1 MQRLT
6 CGEKFRIMT
15 VIAIDGPAASGKS
28 SVATRLAR
36 RLGFA
41 HVNSGAMYR
50 AVTWEILRQQIDA
63 SHPESIEAAVHR
75 MSVDSGFTEAGESF
89 IRINSEMP
97 DLELQT
103 LEVNQNVSPVA
114 AVPAVRQLVNAQL
127 RTLAEKRPIV
137 SEGRD
142 IGSVVFPDTPH
153 KFYLDASP
161 EVRRQRRAAQ
171 GLNDSI
177 EKRDKLDSSRANAP
191 LKIASGAHLIDTSHL
206 TLEGVVDK
214 VAEILSKSG
223 IRPA

>member
-1 MQRLT
+1 M
-6 CGEKFRIMT
+6 I

-63 SHPESIEAAVHR
+63 SHPESIEAAVRR

-171 GLNDSI
+171 GLHDSI

-191 LKIASGAHLIDTSHL
+191 LKIAAGAHVIDTSHL

-223 IRPA
+223 ISPA

>member
-1 MQRLT
+1 
-6 CGEKFRIMT
+6 MT

-75 MSVDSGFTEAGESF
+75 MSVDSGFTEAGDSF

-114 AVPAVRQLVNAQL
+114 AVPAVRSLVNTQL

-191 LKIASGAHLIDTSHL
+191 LKIASGAHVIDTSHL

>member
-1 MQRLT
+1 
-6 CGEKFRIMT
+6 MT

-50 AVTWEILRQQIDA
+50 AVTWEILRQQIDP
-63 SHPESIEAAVHR
+63 SHPESIEAAVRR

-114 AVPAVRQLVNAQL
+114 AVPAVRNLVNTQL

-171 GLNDSI
+171 GLHDSI

-191 LKIASGAHLIDTSHL
+191 LKIAAGAHVIDTSHL

>member
-1 MQRLT
+1 M
-6 CGEKFRIMT
+6 I

-50 AVTWEILRQQIDA
+50 AVTWEILRQQIDP
-63 SHPESIEAAVHR
+63 SHTESVEAAVYR

-89 IRINSEMP
+89 IRINAEMP

-103 LEVNQNVSPVA
+103 FEVNQSVSTVS
-114 AVPAVRQLVNAQL
+114 AVPAVRSLVNAQL
-127 RTLAEKRPIV
+127 RALAEKRPIV

-142 IGSVVFPDTPH
+142 IGSVVFPETPH

-161 EVRRQRRAAQ
+161 EVRHQRRAAQ
-171 GLNDSI
+171 GLHDSI
-177 EKRDKLDSSRANAP
+177 EKRDRLDSSRANAP
-191 LKIASGAHLIDTSHL
+191 LKIASGAHVIDTSHL
-206 TLEGVVDK
+206 TLEGVVDT
-214 VAEILSKSG
+214 VERILSKSG
-223 IRPA
+223 ISPA

>member
-1 MQRLT
+1 M
-6 CGEKFRIMT
+6 I

-50 AVTWEILRQQIDA
+50 AVTWEILRQQIDP
-63 SHPESIEAAVHR
+63 SHTESVEAAVYR

-89 IRINSEMP
+89 IRINAEMP

-103 LEVNQNVSPVA
+103 FEVNPSVSNVS
-114 AVPAVRQLVNAQL
+114 AVPAVRSLVNAQL
-127 RTLAEKRPIV
+127 RALAEKRPIV

-142 IGSVVFPDTPH
+142 IGSVVFPETPH

-161 EVRRQRRAAQ
+161 EVRHQRRAAQ
-171 GLNDSI
+171 GLHDSI
-177 EKRDKLDSSRANAP
+177 EKRDHLDSSRANAP
-191 LKIASGAHLIDTSHL
+191 LKIASGAHVIDTSHL
-206 TLEGVVDK
+206 TLEGVVDT
-214 VAEILSKSG
+214 VERILSKSG
-223 IRPA
+223 ISPA

>member
-1 MQRLT
+1 M
-6 CGEKFRIMT
+6 I

-50 AVTWEILRQQIDA
+50 AVTWEILRQQIDP

-114 AVPAVRQLVNAQL
+114 AIPAVRTLVNTQL

-171 GLNDSI
+171 GLHDSI

-191 LKIASGAHLIDTSHL
+191 LKIAAGAHVIDTSHL

-223 IRPA
+223 ISPA

>member
-1 MQRLT
+1 M
-6 CGEKFRIMT
+6 I

-63 SHPESIEAAVHR
+63 SHPESIEAAVKR

-103 LEVNQNVSPVA
+103 LEVNQSVSPVA
-114 AVPAVRQLVNAQL
+114 AVPAVRTLVNTQL

-171 GLNDSI
+171 GLHDSI

-191 LKIASGAHLIDTSHL
+191 LKIAAGAHVIDTSHL

-223 IRPA
+223 ISSA

>member
-1 MQRLT
+1 
-6 CGEKFRIMT
+6 MT

-50 AVTWEILRQQIDA
+50 AVTWEILRQQINA
-63 SHPESIEAAVHR
+63 SQPESIEAAVHR

-114 AVPAVRQLVNAQL
+114 AVPAVRSLVNTQL

-191 LKIASGAHLIDTSHL
+191 LKIASGAHVIDTSHL

-223 IRPA
+223 VRPA

>member
-1 MQRLT
+1 M
-6 CGEKFRIMT
+6 I

-50 AVTWEILRQQIDA
+50 AVTWEILRQQIDP
-63 SHPESIEAAVHR
+63 SHTESVEAAVYR

-89 IRINSEMP
+89 IRINAEMP

-103 LEVNQNVSPVA
+103 FEVNQSVSTVS
-114 AVPAVRQLVNAQL
+114 AVPAVRSLVNAQL
-127 RTLAEKRPIV
+127 RALAEKRPIV

-142 IGSVVFPDTPH
+142 IGSVVFPETPH

-161 EVRRQRRAAQ
+161 EVRHQRRAAQ
-171 GLNDSI
+171 GLHDSI
-177 EKRDKLDSSRANAP
+177 EKRDRLDSSRANAP
-191 LKIASGAHLIDTSHL
+191 LKIASGAHVIDTSHL
-206 TLEGVVDK
+206 TLEGVVDM
-214 VAEILSKSG
+214 VEGLLSKSG
-223 IRPA
+223 ISPA

>member
-1 MQRLT
+1 M
-6 CGEKFRIMT
+6 I

-63 SHPESIEAAVHR
+63 SHPESIEAAVKR

-114 AVPAVRQLVNAQL
+114 AVPAVRQLVNSQL
-127 RTLAEKRPIV
+127 RTLAGKRPIV

-171 GLNDSI
+171 GLHDSI

-191 LKIASGAHLIDTSHL
+191 LKIATGAHVIDTSHL

>member
-1 MQRLT
+1 M
-6 CGEKFRIMT
+6 I

-50 AVTWEILRQQIDA
+50 AVTWEILRQQIDP
-63 SHPESIEAAVHR
+63 SHTESVEAAVYR

-89 IRINSEMP
+89 IRINAEMP

-103 LEVNQNVSPVA
+103 FEVNQSVSTVS
-114 AVPAVRQLVNAQL
+114 AVPAVRCLVNAQL
-127 RTLAEKRPIV
+127 RALAEKRPIV

-142 IGSVVFPDTPH
+142 IGSVVFPETPH

-161 EVRRQRRAAQ
+161 EVRHQRRAAQ
-171 GLNDSI
+171 GLHDSI
-177 EKRDKLDSSRANAP
+177 EKRDRLDSSRANAP
-191 LKIASGAHLIDTSHL
+191 LKIASGAHVIDTSHL
-206 TLEGVVDK
+206 TLEGVVDT
-214 VAEILSKSG
+214 VERILSKSG
-223 IRPA
+223 ISPA

>member
-1 MQRLT
+1 M
-6 CGEKFRIMT
+6 I

-63 SHPESIEAAVHR
+63 SHPESIEAAVKR

-97 DLELQT
+97 DLELKT

-114 AVPAVRQLVNAQL
+114 AVPAVRNLVNTQL

-171 GLNDSI
+171 GLHDSI

-191 LKIASGAHLIDTSHL
+191 LKIAAGAHVIDTSHL

-214 VAEILSKSG
+214 VEEILSKSG

>member
-1 MQRLT
+1 
-6 CGEKFRIMT
+6 
-15 VIAIDGPAASGKS
+15 
-28 SVATRLAR
+28 VATRLAR

-63 SHPESIEAAVHR
+63 SHPESIEAAVKR

-103 LEVNQNVSPVA
+103 LEVNQSVSPVA
-114 AVPAVRQLVNAQL
+114 AVPAVRTLVNTQL

-153 KFYLDASP
+153 KFYLDASL

-171 GLNDSI
+171 GLHDSI

-191 LKIASGAHLIDTSHL
+191 LKIAAGAHVIDTSHL

-223 IRPA
+223 ISPA

>member
-1 MQRLT
+1 
-6 CGEKFRIMT
+6 MT

-36 RLGFA
+36 RLSFA

-50 AVTWEILRQQIDA
+50 AVTWEILRQQIDP

-114 AVPAVRQLVNAQL
+114 AIPAVRSLVNTQL

-142 IGSVVFPDTPH
+142 IGSVVFPDTPY

-171 GLNDSI
+171 GLHDSI
-177 EKRDKLDSSRANAP
+177 EKRATLDSSRANAP
-191 LKIASGAHLIDTSHL
+191 LKIASGAHVIDTSHL

>member
-1 MQRLT
+1 
-6 CGEKFRIMT
+6 MT

-50 AVTWEILRQQIDA
+50 AVTWEILRQQIDP

-103 LEVNQNVSPVA
+103 LEVNQSVSPVA
-114 AVPAVRQLVNAQL
+114 AVPAVRTLVNTQL

-191 LKIASGAHLIDTSHL
+191 LKIASGAHVIDTSHL

-223 IRPA
+223 ISPA

>member
-1 MQRLT
+1 M
-6 CGEKFRIMT
+6 I

-63 SHPESIEAAVHR
+63 SHPESIEAAVKR

-114 AVPAVRQLVNAQL
+114 AVPAVRTLVNTQL

-171 GLNDSI
+171 GLHDSI

-191 LKIASGAHLIDTSHL
+191 LKIAAGAHVIDTSHL

-223 IRPA
+223 ISPA

>member
-1 MQRLT
+1 M
-6 CGEKFRIMT
+6 I

-41 HVNSGAMYR
+41 HVNSGTMYR
-50 AVTWEILRQQIDA
+50 AVTWEILRQQIDP
-63 SHPESIEAAVHR
+63 SHTESVEAAVYR

-89 IRINSEMP
+89 IRINAEMP

-103 LEVNQNVSPVA
+103 FEVNQSVSTVS
-114 AVPAVRQLVNAQL
+114 AVSAVRSLVNAQL
-127 RTLAEKRPIV
+127 RALAEKRPIV

-142 IGSVVFPDTPH
+142 IGPVVFPETPH

-161 EVRRQRRAAQ
+161 EVRHQRRAAQ
-171 GLNDSI
+171 GLHDSI
-177 EKRDKLDSSRANAP
+177 EKRDRLDSSRSNAP

-206 TLEGVVDK
+206 TLEGVVDT
-214 VAEILSKSG
+214 VERILSKSG
-223 IRPA
+223 ISPA

>member
-1 MQRLT
+1 M
-6 CGEKFRIMT
+6 I

-75 MSVDSGFTEAGESF
+75 MSVDSGFSEAGESF

-114 AVPAVRQLVNAQL
+114 AVTAVRQLVNAQL

-171 GLNDSI
+171 GLHDSI

-191 LKIASGAHLIDTSHL
+191 LKIAAGAHVIDTSHL

-223 IRPA
+223 ISPA

>member
-1 MQRLT
+1 M
-6 CGEKFRIMT
+6 I

-114 AVPAVRQLVNAQL
+114 AIPAVRSLVNTQL

-142 IGSVVFPDTPH
+142 IGSVVFPDTPY

-191 LKIASGAHLIDTSHL
+191 LKIASGAHVIDTSHL

>member
-1 MQRLT
+1 M
-6 CGEKFRIMT
+6 I

-63 SHPESIEAAVHR
+63 SHPESIEAAVKR

-97 DLELQT
+97 DLELKT

-114 AVPAVRQLVNAQL
+114 AVPAVRNLVNTQL

-171 GLNDSI
+171 GLHDSI

-191 LKIASGAHLIDTSHL
+191 LKIAAGAHVIDTSHL

>member
-1 MQRLT
+1 M
-6 CGEKFRIMT
+6 I

-50 AVTWEILRQQIDA
+50 AVTWEILRQQIDP
-63 SHPESIEAAVHR
+63 SHPESIDAAVHR
-75 MSVDSGFTEAGESF
+75 MSVDSGFTEVGESF
-89 IRINSEMP
+89 IRINAGMP

-103 LEVNQNVSPVA
+103 LEVNQSVSPVA
-114 AVPAVRQLVNAQL
+114 TVPAVRSLVNAQL
-127 RTLAEKRPIV
+127 RALAEKRPIV

-142 IGSVVFPDTPH
+142 IGSVVFPDTPY

-161 EVRRQRRAAQ
+161 EVRHQRRAAQ
-171 GLNDSI
+171 GLHDSI
-177 EKRDKLDSSRANAP
+177 DKRDKLDSSRANAP
-191 LKIASGAHLIDTSHL
+191 LKIASGAHVIDTSHL

>member
-1 MQRLT
+1 
-6 CGEKFRIMT
+6 MT

-36 RLGFA
+36 RFGFA

-50 AVTWEILRQQIDA
+50 AVTWEILRQQIDP
-63 SHPESIEAAVHR
+63 SHPENVEAAVHR
-75 MSVDSGFTEAGESF
+75 MSVDSGFTDAGESF

-97 DLELQT
+97 DLELQA
-103 LEVNQNVSPVA
+103 LEVNQNVSAVSAIA
-114 AVPAVRQLVNAQL
+114 AVRSLVNAQL
-127 RTLAEKRPIV
+127 HKLAAQRPIV

-161 EVRRQRRAAQ
+161 EVRSRRRAAQ
-171 GLNDSI
+171 GQHDGM
-177 EKRDKLDSSRANAP
+177 EKRDRLDSTRAQAP
-191 LKIASGAHLIDTSHL
+191 LQIATGAHVIDTSHL

-214 VAEILSKSG
+214 VAGILAKSG
-223 IRPA
+223 IHPA

>member
-1 MQRLT
+1 M
-6 CGEKFRIMT
+6 I

-63 SHPESIEAAVHR
+63 SHPESIEAAVRR

-103 LEVNQNVSPVA
+103 LEVNQSVSPVA
-114 AVPAVRQLVNAQL
+114 AVPAVRTLVNTQL

-171 GLNDSI
+171 GLHDSI

-191 LKIASGAHLIDTSHL
+191 LKIAAGAHVIDTSHL

>member
-1 MQRLT
+1 M
-6 CGEKFRIMT
+6 I

-50 AVTWEILRQQIDA
+50 AVTWEILRQQIDP
-63 SHPESIEAAVHR
+63 SHPESIDAAVHR
-75 MSVDSGFTEAGESF
+75 MSVDSGFSEAGESF
-89 IRINSEMP
+89 IRINAGMP

-103 LEVNQNVSPVA
+103 LEVNQSVSPVA
-114 AVPAVRQLVNAQL
+114 AVPAVRSLVNAQL
-127 RTLAEKRPIV
+127 RALAEKRPIV

-142 IGSVVFPDTPH
+142 IGSVVFPDTPY

-161 EVRRQRRAAQ
+161 EVRHQRRAAQ
-171 GLNDSI
+171 GLHDSI
-177 EKRDKLDSSRANAP
+177 DKRDKLDSSRANAP
-191 LKIASGAHLIDTSHL
+191 LKIAPGAHVIDTSHL

>member
-1 MQRLT
+1 
-6 CGEKFRIMT
+6 MT

-36 RLGFA
+36 RLSFA

-50 AVTWEILRQQIDA
+50 AVTWEILRQQIEP

-97 DLELQT
+97 DLELQS

-114 AVPAVRQLVNAQL
+114 AIPAVRSLVNTQL

-142 IGSVVFPDTPH
+142 IGSVVFPDTPY

-191 LKIASGAHLIDTSHL
+191 LKIASGAHVIDTSHL

>member
-1 MQRLT
+1 M
-6 CGEKFRIMT
+6 I

-50 AVTWEILRQQIDA
+50 AVTWEILRQQIDP
-63 SHPESIEAAVHR
+63 SHTESVEAAVYR

-89 IRINSEMP
+89 IRINAEMP

-103 LEVNQNVSPVA
+103 FEVNQSVSTVS
-114 AVPAVRQLVNAQL
+114 AVPAVRSLVNAQL
-127 RTLAEKRPIV
+127 RALAAKRPIV

-142 IGSVVFPDTPH
+142 IGSVVFPETPH

-161 EVRRQRRAAQ
+161 EVRHQRRAAQ
-171 GLNDSI
+171 GLHDSI
-177 EKRDKLDSSRANAP
+177 EKRDHLDSSRANAP
-191 LKIASGAHLIDTSHL
+191 LKIASGAHVIDTSHL
-206 TLEGVVDK
+206 TLEGVVDT
-214 VAEILSKSG
+214 VERILSKSG
-223 IRPA
+223 ISPA

>member
-1 MQRLT
+1 
-6 CGEKFRIMT
+6 MT

-50 AVTWEILRQQIDA
+50 AVTWEILRQQIDP
-63 SHPESIEAAVHR
+63 SHPESIEAAVRR

-103 LEVNQNVSPVA
+103 LEVNQSVSPVA
-114 AVPAVRQLVNAQL
+114 AVPAVRNLVNTQL
-127 RTLAEKRPIV
+127 RTLAEKCPIV

-191 LKIASGAHLIDTSHL
+191 LKIASGAHVIDTSHL

>member
-1 MQRLT
+1 M
-6 CGEKFRIMT
+6 I

-63 SHPESIEAAVHR
+63 SHPESIEAAVKR

-114 AVPAVRQLVNAQL
+114 AVPAVRQLVNSQL

-171 GLNDSI
+171 GLHDSI

-191 LKIASGAHLIDTSHL
+191 LKIAAGAHVIDTSYL

>member
-1 MQRLT
+1 
-6 CGEKFRIMT
+6 MT

-50 AVTWEILRQQIDA
+50 AVTWEILRQQIDP
-63 SHPESIEAAVHR
+63 SHPESIEAAVRR

-89 IRINSEMP
+89 ILINSEMP

-114 AVPAVRQLVNAQL
+114 AVPAVRTLVNTQL

-171 GLNDSI
+171 GLHDSI

-191 LKIASGAHLIDTSHL
+191 LKIASGAHVIDTSHL

>member
-1 MQRLT
+1 
-6 CGEKFRIMT
+6 MT

-50 AVTWEILRQQIDA
+50 AVTWEILRQQIDP

-114 AVPAVRQLVNAQL
+114 AVPAVRSLVNKQL

-161 EVRRQRRAAQ
+161 EVRRLRRAAQ
-171 GLNDSI
+171 GMHDSI

-191 LKIASGAHLIDTSHL
+191 LKIASGAHVIDTSHL
-206 TLEGVVDK
+206 ALEGVVDK

>member
-1 MQRLT
+1 M
-6 CGEKFRIMT
+6 I

-63 SHPESIEAAVHR
+63 SHPESIEAAVYR

-114 AVPAVRQLVNAQL
+114 AIPAVRSLVNTQL

-171 GLNDSI
+171 GLHDSI

-191 LKIASGAHLIDTSHL
+191 LKIAAGAHVIDTSQL

-223 IRPA
+223 ISPA

>member
-1 MQRLT
+1 
-6 CGEKFRIMT
+6 MT

-50 AVTWEILRQQIDA
+50 AVTWEILRQQIDP
-63 SHPESIEAAVHR
+63 SHPESIEAAVRR

-103 LEVNQNVSPVA
+103 LEVNQSVSPVA
-114 AVPAVRQLVNAQL
+114 AVPAVRSLVNKQL

-161 EVRRQRRAAQ
+161 EVRRLRRAAQ
-171 GLNDSI
+171 GLHDSI

-191 LKIASGAHLIDTSHL
+191 LKIASGAHVIDTSHL

-223 IRPA
+223 VRPA

>member
-1 MQRLT
+1 
-6 CGEKFRIMT
+6 MT

-50 AVTWEILRQQIDA
+50 AVTWEILRQQIDP
-63 SHPESIEAAVHR
+63 SHLESIEAAVHR

-114 AVPAVRQLVNAQL
+114 AVPAVRTLVNTQL

-171 GLNDSI
+171 GLHDSI

-191 LKIASGAHLIDTSHL
+191 LKIASGAHVIDTSHL

>member
-1 MQRLT
+1 
-6 CGEKFRIMT
+6 MT

-50 AVTWEILRQQIDA
+50 AVTWEILRQQIDP
-63 SHPESIEAAVHR
+63 SHPESIEAAVRR

-103 LEVNQNVSPVA
+103 LEVNQSVSPVA
-114 AVPAVRQLVNAQL
+114 AVPAVRSLVNKQL

-161 EVRRQRRAAQ
+161 EVRRLRRAAQ
-171 GLNDSI
+171 GLHDSI

-191 LKIASGAHLIDTSHL
+191 LKIASGAHVIDTSHL

-223 IRPA
+223 ICPA

>member
-1 MQRLT
+1 
-6 CGEKFRIMT
+6 MT

-50 AVTWEILRQQIDA
+50 AVTWEILRQQIDP

-114 AVPAVRQLVNAQL
+114 AVPAVRNLVNTQL

-177 EKRDKLDSSRANAP
+177 ENRDKLDSSRANAP
-191 LKIASGAHLIDTSHL
+191 LKIASGAHVIDTSHL

>member
-1 MQRLT
+1 M
-6 CGEKFRIMT
+6 
-15 VIAIDGPAASGKS
+15 
-28 SVATRLAR
+28 
-36 RLGFA
+36 
-41 HVNSGAMYR
+41 
-50 AVTWEILRQQIDA
+50 
-63 SHPESIEAAVHR
+63 
-75 MSVDSGFTEAGESF
+75 
-89 IRINSEMP
+89 
-97 DLELQT
+97 
-103 LEVNQNVSPVA
+103 
-114 AVPAVRQLVNAQL
+114 
-127 RTLAEKRPIV
+127 

-171 GLNDSI
+171 GLHDSI

-191 LKIASGAHLIDTSHL
+191 LKIAYGAHVIDTSHL

>member
-1 MQRLT
+1 M
-6 CGEKFRIMT
+6 I

-63 SHPESIEAAVHR
+63 SHPESIEAAVRR

-103 LEVNQNVSPVA
+103 LEVNQSVSPVA
-114 AVPAVRQLVNAQL
+114 AVPAVRTLVNTQL

-171 GLNDSI
+171 GLHDSI

-191 LKIASGAHLIDTSHL
+191 LKIAAGAHVIDTSHL

-223 IRPA
+223 ISPA